1 MKKVLLWILAFL
13 LTAVV
18 LVYQRVTGP
27 TYEKR
32 VKVEL
37 AGETVSAELLR
48 THVIT
53 ADCPVR
59 ITVPGQDFEGYVEY
73 KRFPTDDPW
82 TRLDMQREGSDLVA
96 FLPKQPM
103 AGKLA
108 YQVTL
113 SSQGQEAILPGD
125 EPVVMRYKGEV
136 PGLVL
141 ILHIFVIFGALFFAF
156 RAGLE
161 ALRKDGKVR
170 KLAIITAVFL
180 FVGGI
185 ILGPIMQKYAFD
197 AFWTGFPVGKDLT
210 DTKTLFA
217 LLAWIVALV
226 AGRGGKPARGWYV
239 AAFVLTL
246 FVFIIPHSVLG
257 SELDYSALD
266 QAAQALPEAIAL
278 PLSLRT

>member
-1 MKKVLLWILAFL
+1 MKRALPWILSFL
-13 LTAVV
+13 LTAIV

-27 TYEKR
+27 TYPKR
-32 VKVEL
+32 IKMEL
-37 AGETVSAELLR
+37 SGETLSAELLR
-48 THVIT
+48 THAIT

-59 ITVPGQDFEGYVEY
+59 LTVPRQDIEGYVNY
-73 KRFPTDDPW
+73 QRFPTRDPW
-82 TRLDMQREGSDLVA
+82 TRLELRREGGDLVA

-108 YQVTL
+108 YQVVL
-113 SSQGQEAILPGD
+113 SVDGQEIMVPGD

-141 ILHIFVIFGALFFAF
+141 ILHILVIFGALFFSF
-156 RAGLE
+156 RAGFE
-161 ALRKDGKVR
+161 ALRKAGRIR

-217 LLAWIVALV
+217 LLGWIIALI
-226 AGRGGKPARGWYV
+226 AGRGGRSARGWYL

-246 FVFIIPHSVLG
+246 VVFLIPHSVLG
-257 SELDYSALD
+257 SELDYSTLD
-266 QAAQALPEAIAL
+266 QAAISAPVVY
-278 PLSLRT
+278 PLNS

>member
-73 KRFPTDDPW
+73 KRFPTGDAW
-82 TRLDMQREGSDLVA
+82 TRLEMRRDGNDLVA
-96 FLPKQPM
+96 YLPKQPM

-113 SSQGQEAILPGD
+113 TSQGESTTFPSD

-136 PGLVL
+136 PGPVL

-156 RAGLE
+156 RAGFE
-161 ALRKDGKVR
+161 ALASAGTFAETPHAALRD
-170 KLAIITAVFL
+170 
-180 FVGGI
+180 
-185 ILGPIMQKYAFD
+185 
-197 AFWTGFPVGKDLT
+197 
-210 DTKTLFA
+210 A
-217 LLAWIVALV
+217 LLTLQQTAEETLASILTGPPRRRFGERIVTPV
-226 AGRGGKPARGWYV
+226 YFR
-239 AAFVLTL
+239 F
-246 FVFIIPHSVLG
+246 
-257 SELDYSALD
+257 E
-266 QAAQALPEAIAL
+266 
-278 PLSLRT
+278 

>member
-13 LTAVV
+13 LTAMV

-32 VKVEL
+32 VKVDL
-37 AGETVSAELLR
+37 AGETISVEFLR

-59 ITVPGQDFEGYVEY
+59 ITVPTQEFEGYVEY
-73 KRFPTDDPW
+73 KRFPTNEPW
-82 TRLDMQREGSDLVA
+82 TRLDMQREESDLVA
-96 FLPKQPM
+96 YLPKQPM

-113 SSQGQEAILPGD
+113 SSQGQEATLPGD

-136 PGLVL
+136 PGPVL

-217 LLAWIVALV
+217 LLAWIIALI
-226 AGRGGKPARGWYV
+226 AGRGGKPARGWYL

-246 FVFIIPHSVLG
+246 IVFVIPHSVLG
-257 SELDYSALD
+257 SELD
-266 QAAQALPEAIAL
+266 
-278 PLSLRT
+278 